1 MENPNPNPNYKPY
14 RKAQASPGP
23 AEEQERVLISEV
35 LIQNKDGEEL
45 ENKDLLL
52 TASSALKA
60 SKPNSALTVK
70 EVQEDVHRIIES
82 GYFSACMPIAEDTRD
97 GIRLIF
103 QVFFLIL
110 DTYWFFSSYIF
121 LFQS

>member
-1 MENPNPNPNYKPY
+1 
-14 RKAQASPGP
+14 
-23 AEEQERVLISEV
+23 
-35 LIQNKDGEEL
+35 
-45 ENKDLLL
+45 
-52 TASSALKA
+52 LKA

-103 QVFFLIL
+103 QVLAPILATSFGLPEFLCYSGL
-110 DTYWFFSSYIF
+110 PYLAFPWLGFRVFCFPCFHLGSLHLASCSGFSPSHN
-121 LFQS
+121 